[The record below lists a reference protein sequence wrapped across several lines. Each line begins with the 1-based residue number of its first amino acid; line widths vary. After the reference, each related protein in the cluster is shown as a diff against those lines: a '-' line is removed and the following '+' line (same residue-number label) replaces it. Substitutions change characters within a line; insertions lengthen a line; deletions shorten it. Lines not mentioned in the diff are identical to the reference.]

1 MPYSAFSIAKVK
13 EDFGL
18 TFREGMRFLPEI
30 EPIAPSNGLREYLA
44 ESLPLAVAT
53 GSEKAR
59 SEGIIFPVLLE
70 VRKIMSAEISLFSGE
85 EFNVDESVGLNG
97 TCDFLLSRSPELMI
111 IEAPAIII
119 VEAKKGDLKVGVG
132 QCAASMVGAQRFNA
146 QKGKS
151 IRTIFGC
158 ISSGTA
164 WRFLKLEKTT
174 LTIDFTDYP
183 LPPIDPILGMLVW
196 MANQNAEV

>member
-18 TFREGMRFLPEI
+18 TFQEGMRFLPEI
-30 EPIAPSNGLREYLA
+30 ESIAPSETLRNYLA

-59 SEGIIFPVLLE
+59 SEGIIFPVLVE
-70 VRKIMSAEISLFSGE
+70 VRKILNSEISLFSGE
-85 EFNVDESVGLNG
+85 EFNVDEVAGLNG
-97 TCDFLLSRSPELMI
+97 ICDFLLSRSTEQMI

-119 VEAKKGDLKVGVG
+119 VEAKKGDLKAGVG

-151 IRTIFGC
+151 IRTIYGC

-164 WRFLKLEKTT
+164 WRFLKLEDST
-174 LTIDFTDYP
+174 LTIDFTDYA
-183 LPPIDPILGMLVW
+183 LPPIDTVLGMLVW
-196 MANQNAEV
+196 LASQNSTE